1 MPTITVLNNDKVYTY
16 ILVEEIPVSIGK
28 GDGCDYVLPALS
40 VDGPQL
46 VIVWNSQK
54 ERIEVTRLRP
64 DCEFLLDGKPLG
76 DSAAVWTK
84 QMKLTAGPYLFKHDL
99 EEEVTPVN
107 GDRFVVSVHHNDRH
121 LALTPGRANECLM
134 SVINNSA
141 REVDGSVSVLIDG
154 RSVKWVEGVGRL
166 NPHFGANEDRAVA
179 LRFTAPRSSA
189 QKAGNYRAT
198 ISARSSVS
206 DFGSGS
212 DSINL
217 LIEKFFRHELKVERS
232 LRFNHIFGLVFRAA
246 RFNAKVG
253 NQGNCPD
260 SYDLMI
266 EADADSKENT
276 SYLFA
281 DTDSPQTELSVESGE
296 ARTTQVVVRPPLLWF
311 PMWRRHNFSV
321 QAISHGNHQALSEYG
336 QQNSGTR
343 PVRFTQFSVVW
354 LILAALLA
362 SWLIWQ
368 GAKAIFTPEIV
379 PSIEPTISGADGNQ
393 GRPSEAGEPI
403 KVTWKTNNAK
413 FVDIYLVT
421 ENGSRQ
427 PLKDGQGKDVQGID
441 AARGEFI
448 IERGFDKSVDLV
460 LVARNDF
467 SSPVEKRIPVVINFP
482 EAKIDIITENPK
494 RLRLNETGH
503 AETTVEWQIIGG
515 KFIKGVTFD
524 GKPAIKAGDKYVQS
538 IFPEGNKQY
547 AIQVVYTNGHE
558 ATTDYFQVI
567 VDQPTPTPPPPSPT
581 PSPTPLTD
589 CSLSAIWPAGMV
601 ERMERRRNATNIHR
615 GDVIGLKWEV
625 RDADRIKITQ
635 QTDGNGPTT
644 LLESTRVA
652 DKREGIPP
660 LERSTTFTLI
670 AFKNGQQTICNSV
683 KIIVNCQDR
692 FPNPLGKWKPCK

>member
-1 MPTITVLNNDKVYTY
+1 MRTITVLNNDKVYTY

-336 QQNSGTR
+336 QQNGGTR

-354 LILAALLA
+354 LILAAILLGWLAWRGYRMWRPPILQQPNIVFDVERLNGKPGDRIGVGDPIILKWKVQNA
-362 SWLIWQ
+362 SLIDIYRVDESGTRIQLQQDFDASVGEYRIPGGLTKTTDLVIIAKNGSGDKSEERRIKIEIDFEEANIHFLTPSGQRVRLDGSVSGPCPGMNIAWEIT
-368 GAKAIFTPEIV
+368 GKAI
-379 PSIEPTISGADGNQ
+379 
-393 GRPSEAGEPI
+393 
-403 KVTWKTNNAK
+403 
-413 FVDIYLVT
+413 
-421 ENGSRQ
+421 
-427 PLKDGQGKDVQGID
+427 
-441 AARGEFI
+441 
-448 IERGFDKSVDLV
+448 
-460 LVARNDF
+460 RN
-467 SSPVEKRIPVVINFP
+467 
-482 EAKIDIITENPK
+482 
-494 RLRLNETGH
+494 
-503 AETTVEWQIIGG
+503 
-515 KFIKGVTFD
+515 VTFD
-524 GKPAIKAGDKYVQS
+524 GETVKLKDERCKPV
-538 IFPEGNKQY
+538 FPPSSSY
-547 AIQVVYTNGHE
+547 DLVVNYNNDHDPTVRKFLVLAE
-558 ATTDYFQVI
+558 V
-567 VDQPTPTPPPPSPT
+567 PTPTPVPSPT
-581 PSPTPLTD
+581 PSPTPPRCD
-589 CSLSAIWPAGMV
+589 PSNVFNVIWPEGSDKGKKRAATAIKKGDRVLLTWDVKGADSVRIMQDEGNGTSLLPTSSQVSGNV
-601 ERMERRRNATNIHR
+601 EISPQRRTTYTLILVKSGQEVVCKSVPVTVNCR
-615 GDVIGLKWEV
+615 GFAPNLKFSKWE
-625 RDADRIKITQ
+625 
-635 QTDGNGPTT
+635 
-644 LLESTRVA
+644 
-652 DKREGIPP
+652 
-660 LERSTTFTLI
+660 
-670 AFKNGQQTICNSV
+670 
-683 KIIVNCQDR
+683 
-692 FPNPLGKWKPCK
+692 PCK